1 MRAVDRIFS
10 VLDAF
15 TPSQPKLTLQEIS
28 DRISLSKAT
37 TFRLVN
43 SLYDA
48 GYLVRL
54 DDQKY
59 CLSMKLIK
67 LAGVVATGLSIR
79 DIAHPI
85 MVEIANKTGETI
97 SLNTAVGLER
107 VCIDVIESS
116 SRIMHIVNLGE
127 HAPLYYGATGKVLL
141 SHLPQDEQTAILKT
155 LPAGFPLTAK
165 KLEAELDKIRT
176 QRYAVTKSE
185 RVIGSL
191 AISVA
196 IFDIN
201 DHGKFAITLTGPEER
216 MKAQQ
221 ERHLG
226 LMLSTQREISSKMG
240 SSLFFSPKLE

>member
-15 TPSQPKLTLQEIS
+15 TLDKPKLTLQEIS
-28 DRISLSKAT
+28 DRIELSKAT

-43 SLYDA
+43 SLSDA

-59 CLSMKLIK
+59 CLSMKLVK
-67 LAGVVATGLSIR
+67 LAGVVASGLSVR

-85 MVEIANKTGETI
+85 MLEIGQKTGETV
-97 SLNTAVGLER
+97 SLNAVVGKDR
-107 VCIDVIESS
+107 VCIDVVESN
-116 SRIMHIVNLGE
+116 SRLMHIVNLGE
-127 HAPLYYGATGKVLL
+127 HAPLFYGATGKVLL
-141 SHLPQDEQTAILKT
+141 AHLPKDEQSAIIKG
-155 LPAGFPLTAK
+155 LPADFPMNTR
-165 KLEAELDKIRT
+165 KLEATLEEIRNH
-176 QRYAVTKSE
+176 RYSITKSE

-201 DHGKFAITLTGPEER
+201 DRGQYAVTLTGPEDRMRVDLER
-216 MKAQQ
+216 NLQ
-221 ERHLG
+221 
-226 LMLSTQREISSKMG
+226 LMLGAQRDISSKMG
-240 SSLFFSPKLE
+240 SGIFSTAL